1 MESFPSGREI
11 EDSCRGR
18 GLGASTS
25 TQALAL
31 SEGGQEGGPLEEI
44 LTGGNSTTV
53 VRSGDTVR
61 RSAGSWTPTVQA
73 LLAHLRASGVVEV
86 PEPLGVDDQG
96 REVLSYLPGDVA
108 NYPLPDWLWG
118 ESVLRDAGALLRRV
132 HDASIGFLAAAATA
146 TAMVT
151 AGGAVSDGTASGGTV
166 VGGAAA
172 VPVPAAAP
180 TWQLPQRE
188 PVEVVCHNDVAPYN
202 LVFRDGTLVGLIDFD
217 TASPGPR
224 IRDLAY
230 LGYRLAPF
238 VADAVGEDGGDVV
251 GRLDPLVRLDAL
263 VAAYGLPF
271 SRREVLSVM
280 VERLEEIADFTDG
293 RAEETGRSDF
303 LDHAAMYRADARR
316 VAALRDDSPAPA
328 PTT

>member
-1 MESFPSGREI
+1 MESFPSGREV
-11 EDSCRGR
+11 EGSRRDR

-25 TQALAL
+25 TRALYLAAGGR
-31 SEGGQEGGPLEEI
+31 EGSPPEEL

-61 RSAGSWTPTVQA
+61 RTAGPWTPTVQA
-73 LLAHLRASGVVEV
+73 LLAHLRASGVAEV

-108 NYPLPDWLWG
+108 SYPLPDWLWD

-132 HDASIGFLAAAATA
+132 HDASIGFLAAAAAPAA
-146 TAMVT
+146 TA
-151 AGGAVSDGTASGGTV
+151 APDGAVSDGTASGGSV
-166 VGGAAA
+166 VDGT
-172 VPVPAAAP
+172 PPAATKP
-180 TWQLPQRE
+180 TWQLPAHE

-238 VADAVGEDGGDVV
+238 VADAAGEGGGDVV

-316 VAALRDDSPAPA
+316 VATLCDDSPAPA
-328 PTT
+328 PPA